1 MPLVSE
7 LHMLECKQLEKH
19 GINFQIQD
27 TSVYAF
33 RSLAFDVIMTKKP
46 EAKLI
51 AHYEEL
57 CQKLAAMEF
66 EMDDMEKIKYKND
79 FNKEYL
85 NQCN

>member
-1 MPLVSE
+1 MPLVEE
-7 LHMLECKQLEKH
+7 LHWLECKQLEKH
-19 GINFQIQD
+19 GVKFEMND

-33 RSLAFDVIMTKKP
+33 RSAAFDVIMTKKP

-51 AHYEEL
+51 AHYEDL

-66 EMDDMEKIKYKND
+66 EMDEKEKIEYHYN

-85 NQCN
+85 IPCK